1 MNVKSAAPAKTEL
14 SGHTP
19 MMQQYLRI
27 KARHPTTL
35 LLYRMGDFYELFHD
49 DAKRAAQLLDIT
61 LTARGQ
67 SNGAPIPMAGVPF
80 HALDQYLAKLIAQG
94 ESVAICEQIGDPAT
108 SKGPVARQVVR
119 IVTPGTL
126 ADAGLLPDKADRLL
140 AAVCVK
146 RSMRGRAGLR
156 STVAGVAWVNF
167 ASGQVRVLDCP
178 VEMLERTLDRLRPAE
193 TLVVDESE
201 AEVDLPTGMRVVAR
215 PAEDFDV
222 ARGRAILCGHFDVAD
237 LAAFG
242 LVDEML
248 ALGAAGALLKYL
260 RQTQALD
267 GEDGELET
275 ARQAPR
281 HTLAHITGL
290 AVERDD
296 RTIALDAATR
306 RNLEISESLSL
317 ALSASDVAFRSG
329 GSAARSATLFG
340 LLDVCATHMGSRL
353 LRVWLHEPLRGRD
366 LPTQRSLAI
375 EALMDRAGAMSH
387 AETLHIRL
395 AGMAD
400 IERIAARIAL
410 RSARPRDL
418 AGLRDA
424 LSRLASLCEGLTAT
438 AQRDGIDDARPDNR
452 PALIEELITALAT
465 PTDAFDLLTRALAVE
480 PAAQVRDGGV
490 IAKGYDAELDELR
503 ALSENAGSFLVDL
516 EARERVRTGIP
527 TLRVEYNRVHGF
539 YIEVTHGRTAQ
550 VPDDYRR
557 RQTTKNAERYITPE
571 LKVFEDK
578 ALSAQ
583 ERALSRE
590 KHLYD
595 EVLDALAPSI
605 ATLQRI
611 ARAIATLDVLCAFAD
626 RASAWSWTRPTL
638 VDEPG
643 IAIEAGRHPMVE
655 AQCAAS
661 SKSGASAER
670 FVPNDSTLGPERR
683 MLIVTG
689 PNMGGKST
697 FMRQTALI
705 VLLGYCGSFV
715 PASRAVIGPI
725 DAIFTRIGAS
735 DDLAGGRSTFMVEMT
750 EAAAILHQ
758 ATDSSLVLVDEIGR
772 GTSTFDGL
780 ALAWAIAR
788 RLVEHNR
795 ALTFFATHYFE
806 LTRLADE
813 YPAVV
818 NVHLSAVEHGH
829 DIVFMHAVEEGPAS
843 RSYGLQVAR
852 LAGVPHSVI
861 RSAEKR
867 LAVLEEAARNANPQR
882 DLFDAGAGAAAGD
895 ETLIDDVND
904 NADEDADDRA
914 VAIEVLDALAA
925 IDPDQLTPRD
935 ALDALYRLKRSASG
949 TRG

>member
-1 MNVKSAAPAKTEL
+1 
-14 SGHTP
+14 

-27 KARHPTTL
+27 KGQHPDTL

-67 SNGAPIPMAGVPF
+67 SSGTPIPMAGVPF
-80 HALDQYLAKLIAQG
+80 HALDQYLSKLIAQG

-140 AAVCVK
+140 VAVCVK
-146 RSMRGRAGLR
+146 RSARLR
-156 STVAGVAWVNF
+156 SLVAGVAWVNF
-167 ASGQVRVLDCP
+167 ASGEMRVMDCP
-178 VEMLERTLDRLRPAE
+178 IEMLERTLDRLRPAE
-193 TLVVDESE
+193 TLCVEEGDAREH
-201 AEVDLPTGMRVVAR
+201 LPAGLRVVAR
-215 PAEDFDV
+215 PADDFDV
-222 ARGRAILCGHFDVAD
+222 ASGRANLCGHFGVAD

-242 LVDEML
+242 VVDELL

-267 GEDGELET
+267 GDAGEVQ
-275 ARQAPR
+275 AVRQAPR

-306 RNLEISESLSL
+306 RNLEISESLATGDITS
-317 ALSASDVAFRSG
+317 RSG
-329 GSAARSATLFG
+329 GSASRSSTLFG

-353 LRVWLHEPLRGRD
+353 LRHWLHEPLRERD
-366 LPTQRSLAI
+366 LPSRRSLAV
-375 EALMDRAGAMSH
+375 EALMNRAGAASH
-387 AETLHIRL
+387 AEALQARL

-418 AGLRDA
+418 SGLRDA
-424 LSRLASLCEGLTAT
+424 LSRLSAL
-438 AQRDGIDDARPDNR
+438 RDALADAARPNAMESSRDEHHADSQ
-452 PALIEELITALAT
+452 ALIAELIAALAT
-465 PTDAFDLLTRALAVE
+465 PADVCDLLTRAIAIE

-490 IAKGYDAELDELR
+490 IANAYDAELDELR
-503 ALSENAGSFLVDL
+503 ALSENAGAYLVEL
-516 EARERVRTGIP
+516 EARERARTGIAN
-527 TLRVEYNRVHGF
+527 LRVEYNKVHGF

-571 LKVFEDK
+571 LKAFEDK
-578 ALSAQ
+578 ALSAR
-583 ERALSRE
+583 ERALARE
-590 KHLYD
+590 KRLYED
-595 EVLDALAPSI
+595 VLDALLPAI

-643 IAIEAGRHPMVE
+643 IAIEAGRHPVVE
-655 AQCAAS
+655 AQCAERA
-661 SKSGASAER
+661 GADR
-670 FVPNDSTLGPERR
+670 FVPNDATLGPERR

-705 VLLGYCGSFV
+705 VLLAYCGSFV

-750 EAAAILHQ
+750 EAASILNQ
-758 ATDSSLVLVDEIGR
+758 ATASSLVLVDEIGR

-813 YPAVV
+813 YPSVA
-818 NVHLSAVEHGH
+818 NVHLSAVEHGRGTVRE
-829 DIVFMHAVEEGPAS
+829 IVFMHAVEEGPAS

-867 LAVLEEAARNANPQR
+867 LAILEEAARNAHPQR
-882 DLFDAGAGAAAGD
+882 DLFDAGA
-895 ETLIDDVND
+895 
-904 NADEDADDRA
+904 ADANEADDA
-914 VAIEVLDALAA
+914 GLATEVFDALVA
-925 IDPDQLTPRD
+925 IDPDQLSPRD
-935 ALDALYRLKRSASG
+935 ALDAVYRLKRLTSG